1 MRPSCNGFF
10 PSESMSAHRGEFRL
24 RPRVR
29 PYNHDARDAL
39 CWRAAV
45 QRVVVGHGP
54 AGASDALDEA
64 RSSAAVHPLPP
75 PRGPALPAPA
85 KTEVA
90 ATSSFAR
97 RGGLD

>member
-10 PSESMSAHRGEFRL
+10 PSESLSAHRGELRL

-29 PYNHDARDAL
+29 PYDHDARDPL

-45 QRVVVGHGP
+45 QRVVVGP
-54 AGASDALDEA
+54 APPGAADARE
-64 RSSAAVHPLPP
+64 RPTPSAAVHPVPP
-75 PRGPALPAPA
+75 ARGPAVPAPD

-97 RGGLD
+97 RGRLD